1 MKVEVYLNFDGNC
14 EEAMK
19 TYEKI
24 FNGKNMEIMRYS
36 DIPAS
41 PDFPIS
47 EDQKNMVL
55 HGEMTIGETNFNFS
69 DTPRQY
75 LHGNMMSV
83 ALRVDTVEE
92 VKTFYE
98 ILKEGATVHMDIGGT
113 FFSDMYVFFT
123 DKFGVN
129 WQFVAAKDEY

>member
-19 TYEKI
+19 TYEKV
-24 FNGKNMEIMRYS
+24 FDGKNLEIMKYS
-36 DIPAS
+36 DITTN

-47 EDQKNMVL
+47 EDQKDLVL
-55 HGEMTIGETNFNFS
+55 HGEMTIGGTNFNFS
-69 DTPRQY
+69 DTSDEY
-75 LHGNMMSV
+75 VHGNMMSV
-83 ALRVDTVEE
+83 ALRINSAEK

-98 ILKEGATVHMDIGGT
+98 GLKEGATVHVDLGKS

-123 DKFGVN
+123 DRFGVN
-129 WQFVAAKDEY
+129 WQLVAVDDE